1 MTSIPS
7 NKPYRVGRSRT
18 GLGLFATKPIK
29 KGTKIIR
36 YFGPLLDS
44 KKKEEDAIE
53 NKYLF
58 ELTNRWTIDGSVR
71 KNVARY
77 INHACRPNAE
87 SDVKPRKRKVFI
99 RAIKNIEPGEEI
111 NYDYGTDYF
120 KAYLKPIGCKCAAC
134 EKKRKKQ
141 RAEAR
146 AEKAR
151 LKAKAERKALKK
163 AEKLAKAEAELK
175 EKLKAKAER
184 KSKKRAQWPF
194 AEWQVTER
202 QASERHRRRQGCRQ
216 ETGGAE
222 TTGLCARAGP
232 SGLGLIHRVS
242 STGLARRL
250 RQQQIAEV
258 DRRALNDRTGLV
270 DHDTKAPVCGEEG
283 QAMPAGIGVDP
294 ALGKARDPARAHL
307 FLQQGRRQAE
317 AFGDDGGVDL
327 NGAIFELDRFHAL
340 HLMLRCGGH
349 ACAGLGLAVAG

>member
-1 MTSIPS
+1 MPSIPS
-7 NKPYRVGRSRT
+7 NKPYRVGRSPT

-44 KKKEEDAIE
+44 KKKKDDAIE

-58 ELTNRWTIDGSVR
+58 ELNDRWTIDGSVR

-99 RAIKNIEPGEEI
+99 RAIKDIEPGEEI

-120 KAYLKPIGCKCAAC
+120 KAYLKPIGCKCTAC

-163 AEKLAKAEAELK
+163 AEKLARERQKAKVKAEAKLK
-175 EKLKAKAER
+175 EKSKEKAER
-184 KSKKRAQWPF
+184 KKKLKLNGHALNGKSLNGKPRADKS
-194 AEWQVTER
+194 R
-202 QASERHRRRQGCRQ
+202 NGKHLNGNGR
-216 ETGGAE
+216 
-222 TTGLCARAGP
+222 ARVAGKK
-232 SGLGLIHRVS
+232 S
-242 STGLARRL
+242 SARRHATHVSDHRFKNHGSDLFSIL
-250 RQQQIAEV
+250 REHGFDA
-258 DRRALNDRTGLV
+258 
-270 DHDTKAPVCGEEG
+270 GE
-283 QAMPAGIGVDP
+283 QVYRHVR
-294 ALGKARDPARAHL
+294 K
-307 FLQQGRRQAE
+307 
-317 AFGDDGGVDL
+317 
-327 NGAIFELDRFHAL
+327 
-340 HLMLRCGGH
+340 
-349 ACAGLGLAVAG
+349 

>member
-1 MTSIPS
+1 MPSIPS

-44 KKKEEDAIE
+44 KKKKDDAIE

-58 ELTNRWTIDGSVR
+58 ELNNRWTIDGSVR

-77 INHACRPNAE
+77 INHACKPNAE

-163 AEKLAKAEAELK
+163 AEKLAREKAKLK
-175 EKLKAKAER
+175 EKAER
-184 KSKKRAQWPF
+184 KAK
-194 AEWQVTER
+194 
-202 QASERHRRRQGCRQ
+202 
-216 ETGGAE
+216 ETLKLKGH
-222 TTGLCARAGP
+222 
-232 SGLGLIHRVS
+232 S
-242 STGLARRL
+242 
-250 RQQQIAEV
+250 
-258 DRRALNDRTGLV
+258 
-270 DHDTKAPVCGEEG
+270 
-283 QAMPAGIGVDP
+283 
-294 ALGKARDPARAHL
+294 
-307 FLQQGRRQAE
+307 
-317 AFGDDGGVDL
+317 L
-327 NGAIFELDRFHAL
+327 NGKSLNGRSL
-340 HLMLRCGGH
+340 NGKRLNGNSRVR
-349 ACAGLGLAVAG
+349 VAGKKSVGRKQPVSAPASVLEAQPAAIALEAQPTAI

>member
-1 MTSIPS
+1 MPSIPS

-44 KKKEEDAIE
+44 KKKKDDAIE

-58 ELTNRWTIDGSVR
+58 ELNDRWTIDGSVR

-77 INHACRPNAE
+77 INHACKPNAE
-87 SDVKPRKRKVFI
+87 SDVKPRKRKVII

-163 AEKLAKAEAELK
+163 AEKLAKAKAEAKAKLK
-175 EKLKAKAER
+175 EKTERKAKKTLKLNSGSLNGKSLNGNALKAKSAADR
-184 KSKKRAQWPF
+184 SPNGKHLNGNSRVRVAGKKSGGGKPPVSGSAPALQAQPAAISLEAQPAAF
-194 AEWQVTER
+194 PE
-202 QASERHRRRQGCRQ
+202 
-216 ETGGAE
+216 
-222 TTGLCARAGP
+222 
-232 SGLGLIHRVS
+232 VS
-242 STGLARRL
+242 SAGLA
-250 RQQQIAEV
+250 
-258 DRRALNDRTGLV
+258 N
-270 DHDTKAPVCGEEG
+270 
-283 QAMPAGIGVDP
+283 
-294 ALGKARDPARAHL
+294 
-307 FLQQGRRQAE
+307 
-317 AFGDDGGVDL
+317 
-327 NGAIFELDRFHAL
+327 
-340 HLMLRCGGH
+340 
-349 ACAGLGLAVAG
+349 